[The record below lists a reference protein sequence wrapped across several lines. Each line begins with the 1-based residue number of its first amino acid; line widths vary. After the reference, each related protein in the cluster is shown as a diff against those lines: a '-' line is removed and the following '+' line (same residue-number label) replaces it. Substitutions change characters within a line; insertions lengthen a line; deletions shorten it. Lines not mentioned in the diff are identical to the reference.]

1 MSCIAAFCHW
11 RLIASGYFFQYVF
24 TEAVYSLMV
33 VLPLGTAIC
42 GSEIGH
48 EKQVLPRDNKV
59 IISSSDHTVFA
70 SEQTYWKVSQGNIA
84 IVLFFYFN
92 STNIVSQLPIARS
105 RPVWL

>member
-48 EKQVLPRDNKV
+48 EKLGR
-59 IISSSDHTVFA
+59 T
-70 SEQTYWKVSQGNIA
+70 GIA
-84 IVLFFYFN
+84 
-92 STNIVSQLPIARS
+92 
-105 RPVWL
+105 